1 MRQKMHNKE
10 TEDAF
15 WCARLNVNK
24 NVVDEPGDP
33 VIGPE
38 ILKKIVSQ

>member
-1 MRQKMHNKE
+1 MHDKE

-15 WCARLNVNK
+15 WCTRLNVNK
-24 NVVDEPGDP
+24 NVVDEPEET